1 MLNSI
6 IEAQVRNSTK
16 YLTFGQPTKHG
27 SIKEI
32 GLHSSSVF
40 IPSVKLGLR
49 LTSRLEEPNKQVVIL
64 LELVCK
70 LLRESANILLNILR
84 KQKSGFS

>member
-1 MLNSI
+1 MQTTIMQIFQKLGTMLNSI

-40 IPSVKLGLR
+40 IPSVKQTGPKAY
-49 LTSRLEEPNKQVVIL
+49 LE
-64 LELVCK
+64 
-70 LLRESANILLNILR
+70 A
-84 KQKSGFS
+84 